1 VDALEALGHHSEAD
15 DIESYLVEVLVLTG
29 RFDEACGRG
38 KALLERLADRR
49 SEVVVLTT
57 RRLAA
62 VAAHFTGDPSAR
74 AEVARVLQA
83 ARDAE
88 CGIEISRGLQAL
100 QACSSEVDPRWARE
114 QAEWCEALGVTWM
127 PPVMFAT
134 A

>member
-83 ARDAE
+83 
-88 CGIEISRGLQAL
+88 L